1 MTYLP
6 RDIIDNDGAS
16 LAEALTRSVGN
27 DGVTPYGILRS
38 EAHGIQQRWQKEASL

>member
-1 MTYLP
+1 MASET
-6 RDIIDNDGAS
+6 AS
-16 LAEALTRSVGN
+16 LLD